1 MATPPLSA
9 ISTRH
14 RAPPPWPPPK
24 TSTNLRTKIRCG
36 VLAPPAVQVLQ
47 AAAAAPSPRSTSYRP
62 SRAPNFDVNLHIQR
76 LCRAG
81 DLMEALRLLGSDGID
96 VRSYCAVVQLC
107 GEERSLEA
115 GRRAHALVRASGGA
129 QGGIGSVLGKRLV
142 LMYLK
147 CGDLG
152 SARGVFDEMPPQV
165 ADVRVWTSLMSA
177 YAKAGDF
184 QEGVLLFRQMHCCG
198 VTPDAHAISCVL
210 KCIASLGNIMDGEL
224 VHGLLEKL
232 GLGAECAV
240 ANALIAVYS
249 RCGQMEDAIQ
259 VFEIMHPRDA
269 ISWNSMIS
277 GCFSNG
283 WHGKAVDLFSIMWS
297 EGVEISS
304 VTMVSV
310 LPACAELGYELVG
323 KVVHGYSVK
332 SVLLW
337 ELEFLDSRIDAVL
350 GSKLVF
356 LYVKCGDMASARRA
370 FDVMSSKSNLH
381 VWNMLMGGYAKA
393 GEFQESLLLFKQ
405 MHDLGITP
413 DEHTISCLLKCITSL
428 SLDRDGLVAHGYLM
442 KLGFE
447 EQCAVCNALISFY
460 AKSNRIEDALEVF
473 DAMPHQDTISWNSVI
488 SGCTSNGLNDE
499 AIELFIKMWIQG
511 QEMDSATL
519 LSVLPA
525 CGQPCYCFFGRWLHG
540 YSVKTGLIGETSIAN
555 AVLDMY
561 SNCSD
566 WHSTNK
572 IFRSMDQKNVV
583 SWTAMITSYTRA
595 GLFNKVTGLLQ
606 EMVLDGIRPDV
617 FAVTS
622 ALHAFAGDESLKQ
635 GKSVHGYAIRNGME
649 KLLPVANALMEMY
662 VRCGN
667 MEEAQLIFDRATN
680 KDIISWNTLIGGY
693 SRNNFANESFSLFG
707 DMLLQ
712 SRPNAVTMTCILPA
726 AASLSSLERGREI
739 HAYALRRGYLE
750 DNYTSNALVD
760 MYVKCGALLVAQLL
774 FDRLTKKNLISWTIM
789 IAGYGMHGRG
799 RDAIA
804 LFEQMRRSGVEP
816 DSASFSAILYA
827 CCHSGLTKE
836 GWRFFNAMRNEHKI
850 EPKLKHYACIV
861 DLLSHTGNLKE
872 AFEFIESMPIEPDS
886 SIWVS
891 LLHGCRIHRDVK
903 LAEKVA
909 DRVFNLEP
917 ENTGYYVLLSNIYA
931 EAERWEA
938 VKKLKNKIGGRGLR
952 ENTGCSW
959 IEVRGKV
966 YVFIADKRNHP
977 QGDRIAEFLDDVARR
992 MQEEGYDPMKKYAL
1006 MGANDAVHDEALC
1019 GHSSKLAIAFGVLN
1033 LSEGRAVRVTKN
1045 SRVCSHCHEA
1055 AKFISKMCNRVII
1068 LRDSS
1073 RFHHFEEG
1081 RCSCRGY
1088 C

>member
-1 MATPPLSA
+1 M
-9 ISTRH
+9 
-14 RAPPPWPPPK
+14 
-24 TSTNLRTKIRCG
+24 KIRCG
-36 VLAPPAVQVLQ
+36 VLAPPVGQVLE
-47 AAAAAPSPRSTSYRP
+47 AAAASPSPMRSKNRSNRVP
-62 SRAPNFDVNLHIQR
+62 SSDVNLQIQR
-76 LCRAG
+76 LCGAG
-81 DLMEALRLLGSDGID
+81 DLTEAVRLLGSDGVD
-96 VRSYCAVVQLC
+96 VRSYCAVIQLC

-115 GRRAHALVRASGGA
+115 GRRAHAVVRASCGGA
-129 QGGIGSVLGKRLV
+129 GGIGSVLGKRLV

-147 CGDLG
+147 CSDLG
-152 SARGVFDEMPPQV
+152 SARSVFDEMPPQV

-198 VTPDAHAISCVL
+198 VSLDAHAISCVL
-210 KCIASLGNIMDGEL
+210 KCIASLGSIMDGE
-224 VHGLLEKL
+224 VVRGLLEKL
-232 GLGAECAV
+232 GLGEECAV
-240 ANALIAVYS
+240 TNALIAVYT
-249 RCGQMEDAIQ
+249 RCGRMEDAMQ
-259 VFEIMHPRDA
+259 VFNSMHSRDA

-283 WHGKAVDLFSIMWS
+283 WHGRAVDLFSKMWS

-304 VTMVSV
+304 VTMVGV

-332 SVLLW
+332 AGLLW
-337 ELEFLDSRIDAVL
+337 ELESLERGIDEVL

-356 LYVKCGDMASARRA
+356 MYVKCGDMASARTV
-370 FDVMSSKSNLH
+370 FDVMSSKSNVH
-381 VWNMLMGGYAKA
+381 VWNLLMGGYAKA
-393 GEFQESLLLFKQ
+393 GEFQESLLLFEQ

-428 SLDRDGLVAHGYLM
+428 FRVRDGLMAHGYLI
-442 KLGFE
+442 KLGFGA
-447 EQCAVCNALISFY
+447 QCAVCNALISFY

-473 DAMPHQDTISWNSVI
+473 DGMPHQDIISWNSII
-488 SGCTSNGLNDE
+488 SGCTSNGLNNE
-499 AIELFIKMWIQG
+499 AIELFLTMWIQG
-511 QEMDSATL
+511 QELDSATL

-525 CGQPCYCFFGRWLHG
+525 CSQSCYWFLGRGLHG
-540 YSVKTGLIGETSIAN
+540 YSVKTGLVGEISLAN
-555 AVLDMY
+555 ALLDMY

-566 WHSTNK
+566 WHSTNQ
-572 IFRSMDQKNVV
+572 IFESMDQKNVV

-595 GLFNKVTGLLQ
+595 GLFDKVGGLLQ

-622 ALHAFAGDESLKQ
+622 ALHAFASDESLKQ
-635 GKSVHGYAIRNGME
+635 GKSVHGYAIRNGIE

-667 MEEAQLIFDRATN
+667 TEEARLIFDRVTN
-680 KDIISWNTLIGGY
+680 RDIISWNTLIGGY
-693 SRNNFANESFSLFG
+693 SRNNLANESFSLFI

-712 SRPNAVTMTCILPA
+712 FKPNAVTMTCILPA

-760 MYVKCGALLVAQLL
+760 MYVKCGALMVARLL

-789 IAGYGMHGRG
+789 IAGYGMHGHG
-799 RDAIA
+799 KDAIA
-804 LFEQMRRSGVEP
+804 LFEQMRGSGVEP

-827 CCHSGLTKE
+827 CCHSGLRNE

-909 DRVFNLEP
+909 DRVFKLEP

-966 YVFIADKRNHP
+966 YVFVPNNRNHP
-977 QGDRIAEFLDDVARR
+977 QGNRIAEFLDDVARR
-992 MQEEGYDPMKKYAL
+992 MREEGHDPKKNYAL
-1006 MGANDAVHDEALC
+1006 MGANNAVHDEALC

-1033 LSEGRAVRVTKN
+1033 LSEGRPVRVTKN
-1045 SRVCSHCHEA
+1045 SRVCSHCHES
-1055 AKFISKMCNRVII
+1055 AKFISKMCNREII

>member
-1 MATPPLSA
+1 MTTPPLST
-9 ISTRH
+9 ISTHH

-24 TSTNLRTKIRCG
+24 NATNPRMKIRCG
-36 VLAPPAVQVLQ
+36 VLAPPAGQALQ
-47 AAAAAPSPRSTSYRP
+47 TAAAAPGPRSTSCPPNRVP
-62 SRAPNFDVNLHIQR
+62 SSDVNLQIQR

-81 DLMEALRLLGSDGID
+81 DLAEAVRLLGSDGVD
-96 VRSYCAVVQLC
+96 VRGYCAVIQLC

-115 GRRAHALVRASGGA
+115 GRRAHAVVRASGGGT
-129 QGGIGSVLGKRLV
+129 GGIGSVLGKRLV

-152 SARGVFDEMPPQV
+152 SARGAFDEMPPQV

-184 QEGVLLFRQMHCCG
+184 GEGVLLFRQMHCCG
-198 VTPDAHAISCVL
+198 VGPDAHAVSCVL
-210 KCIASLGNIMDGEL
+210 KCIASLGSIMDGEV

-240 ANALIAVYS
+240 ANALIALYS
-249 RCGQMEDAIQ
+249 RCGWMEDAMQ
-259 VFEIMHPRDA
+259 VFESMHPRDA

-283 WHGKAVDLFSIMWS
+283 WHGRAVDLFSKMWS
-297 EGVEISS
+297 EGLEISS

-310 LPACAELGYELVG
+310 LPACAELGYDLVG

-332 SVLLW
+332 SGLLW
-337 ELEFLDSRIDAVL
+337 ELQSLEGGIDDVL

-356 LYVKCGDMASARRA
+356 LYVKCGDMASARRV

-381 VWNMLMGGYAKA
+381 VWNLLIGGYAKA
-393 GEFQESLLLFKQ
+393 GEFQESLLLFEQ
-405 MHDLGITP
+405 MHGLGITP

-428 SLDRDGLVAHGYLM
+428 SRVRDGLVAHGYLI
-442 KLGFE
+442 KLGFGA
-447 EQCAVCNALISFY
+447 QCAVCNALISFY

-473 DAMPHQDTISWNSVI
+473 DGMLHQDIISWNSII
-488 SGCTSNGLNDE
+488 SGCTSNGLKNE
-499 AIELFIKMWIQG
+499 AIQLFVTMWIQG
-511 QEMDSATL
+511 QKLDSATL
-519 LSVLPA
+519 LGVLPA
-525 CGQPCYCFFGRWLHG
+525 CSQSRYWFLGRGLHG
-540 YSVKTGLIGETSIAN
+540 YSVKTGLIGETSLAN
-555 AVLDMY
+555 ALIDMY

-566 WHSTNK
+566 WHSTNQ

-595 GLFNKVTGLLQ
+595 GLFDKVAGLLE

-667 MEEAQLIFDRATN
+667 IEEARLIFDHVTN

-693 SRNNFANESFSLFG
+693 SRNNLANESFILFS

-712 SRPNAVTMTCILPA
+712 FKPNAVTMTCILPA

-750 DNYTSNALVD
+750 DSYTSNALVD
-760 MYVKCGALLVAQLL
+760 MYVKCGVLRVARLL

-789 IAGYGMHGRG
+789 IAGYGMHGCG

-804 LFEQMRRSGVEP
+804 LFEEMKSSGVEP

-827 CCHSGLTKE
+827 CCHSGLRNE
-836 GWRFFNAMRNEHKI
+836 AWRFFNAMRNEHKI

-872 AFEFIESMPIEPDS
+872 AFELIESMPIEPDS

-903 LAEKVA
+903 FAEKVA
-909 DRVFNLEP
+909 DRVFKLEP
-917 ENTGYYVLLSNIYA
+917 ENTGYYVLLANIYA

-938 VKKLKNKIGGRGLR
+938 AKKLKNKIGGRGLR

-966 YVFIADKRNHP
+966 HVFVADNRNHP
-977 QGDRIAEFLDDVARR
+977 QGSRIAGFLDDVTTR
-992 MQEEGYDPMKKYAL
+992 MKEGHDPKKKYAL

-1033 LSEGRAVRVTKN
+1033 LSEGRPIRVTKN

-1055 AKFISKMCNRVII
+1055 AKFISKMCNREII
-1068 LRDSS
+1068 LRDSN
-1073 RFHHFEEG
+1073 RFHHFEGG